1 MAWLAIAAA
10 ATAGVVAVQF
20 GQGGKTTQG
29 VPAAVLAEG
38 ETLYGEHCA
47 ACHGAEL
54 EGQPDWQVPLP
65 SGRLPAPPHDP
76 SGHTWHHPDNVLF
89 EITKRGTAAV
99 VGGGY
104 ESDMPAFDGILS
116 DDQIRAVVAY
126 IKSTWPERE
135 RAYQEA
141 RTRASQ
147 ARD

>member
-10 ATAGVVAVQF
+10 AVAGVVAVQF
-20 GQGGKTTQG
+20 GQDGKTTQG

-38 ETLYGEHCA
+38 KTLYGEHCA

-99 VGGGY
+99 VGGRY

-116 DDQIRAVVAY
+116 DDQIRAVLAY

-135 RAYQEA
+135 RVYQEA

-147 ARD
+147 SRD